1 MKTFSVLLFASIGA
15 SASELCHLSMME
27 AESGTEIADD
37 CRKISIQIDNATN
50 LVLPI
55 DTNRAV
61 HVGSDKTIESSDSRM
76 LKKKKSTFISGESTD
91 GSFNLYQAPSGAMAG
106 SIIDLRKNTISQVKM
121 SSSGKRYAKTRNMTS
136 FPEERDSFE
145 LPTEIS
151 DANFGVETSTT
162 TRNGSGDQGDI
173 LDIMVPWT
181 KQAECWNAGFEDGV
195 CDVDEDTKEMM
206 EALIELAIEETNL
219 AFTKSAINTQLN
231 LVHMYRTNYVEK
243 NRAENS
249 LHDLRDGKKEGL
261 ENIHE
266 LRLEKGADLV
276 QMIVGTPNWCGW
288 AYLGPSK
295 NKMFSVTRDDC
306 ATG

>member
-1 MKTFSVLLFASIGA
+1 MDT
-15 SASELCHLSMME
+15 
-27 AESGTEIADD
+27 SGTAIPND
-37 CRKISIQIDNATN
+37 CQRISIQINNSTK

-55 DTNRAV
+55 DINKAMSAGV
-61 HVGSDKTIESSDSRM
+61 DKAIGINDSRM

-106 SIIDLRKNTISQVKM
+106 SIIDLRENTISQVKM
-121 SSSGKRYAKTRNMTS
+121 SSRGKRCAKTRNISS
-136 FPEERDSFE
+136 FPDERDSFE

-151 DANFGVETSTT
+151 DANFVGDTSTIM
-162 TRNGSGDQGDI
+162 RNGSGDEGDI

-181 KQAECWNAGFEDGV
+181 KQAECWNAGYEDEI
-195 CDVDEDTKEMM
+195 CDVDEDTEEMM
-206 EALIELAIEETNL
+206 EALIELAIKETNL

-249 LHDLRDGKKEGL
+249 LHDLRNGKKEGL

-266 LRLEKGADLV
+266 LRKEKGADLV
-276 QMIVGTPNWCGW
+276 QMIVRMGLPR
-288 AYLGPSK
+288 SK
-295 NKMFSVTRDDC
+295 QRENVFSNKR
-306 ATG
+306 